1 MTIRWQAGAMTG
13 PNPAP
18 PATATEAVAA
28 SRARA
33 RLGRPT
39 VVVVGG
45 GISGLTVAW
54 RLRELA
60 QVVVL
65 EQGEV
70 CGGLL
75 RAGTLAGIDLDLGA
89 ESVLARR
96 PEAVALM
103 HEIGLAEEIVHPVT
117 HAAQVL
123 CDGVLQPLPPATV
136 LGVPSSSSGLEAVLG
151 AEGAARVAAE
161 DRLPPLPPEGED
173 VDRSVAAWVGERVGV
188 RVVQRLVEPLLGGV
202 YAGRSDYLSAQA
214 CLPALWQAAHAH
226 GGLLAGAAA
235 LTRASAGDPR
245 PVFAGLVGGLGVF
258 AERLAAAVT
267 AAGVRVRTGA
277 GVSAV
282 LRQGDGSWRVR
293 TGPEEIPADA
303 VVLAVPAPAAA
314 ALLAPVSRAAAG
326 ELDGVET
333 ASVALLAA
341 VVPRSE
347 LAGLAGSGVL
357 VPPVEGAPGQGGH
370 LLVGQVGLGGPAV
383 RRACRGAVLGRATR
397 ERAVLHAR
405 RREPSGTWS
414 CGRPP
419 VILGRGCTRSATR
432 WSAGAARC
440 RSTTVGHLD
449 RVAPRCAR
457 PRPRC
462 PGSRCA
468 ARLMTGWASR
478 RASAPRDRAAAES
491 ARRSGQA
498 ALAWPG
504 ECRSGPSSE
513 RTGDNGPMSQPARNA
528 DSQPARS
535 TTPSATRCGR
545 CSPCATG
552 CRRRPRR
559 AGRRGRRP
567 ARPAGGQGR
576 GRARL
581 LRRLRAARR
590 RRLHGLV
597 ARPSRR
603 DRCRRPTTG
612 CRRTALGRSL
622 RPVWSNVGA
631 APAGRVQ
638 QGPHPGVHGRRGAA
652 RLPLRVPV
660 RALLRLVPAARRGAP
675 GTCWPSTAWR
685 PASYPDVRANT
696 VPAFALGDYEWML
709 AFEADELHR
718 IVDLM
723 RDLRATEARRHVREE
738 IPFYTGPRI
747 AARRA
752 GRTAALTSG
761 RCMRRSAG
769 SSGAVRPGV
778 GAWARADA
786 DRVDAVA
793 LVGRGAVALA
803 LEHVPEVRAAAGAA
817 HLDALHARCCG
828 PRCTRRVVGQRG
840 EERRPAA
847 VASRTCRAAEQL
859 GAAGPAAVDALG
871 VVSQYSP
878 VKARSVPAWRSTWY
892 SEAVS
897 LSRQAPRR

>member
-303 VVLAVPAPAAA
+303 VVLAVPAPVAA

-357 VPPVEGAPGQGGH
+357 VPPGEGH
-370 LLVGQVGLGGPAV
+370 LVKAATFSSAKWGWVGRQSDEHVVVRFSVGRHRDETVLDGDDAAV
-383 RRACRGAVLGRATR
+383 RDLVLR
-397 ERAVLHAR
+397 EAA
-405 RREPSGTWS
+405 
-414 CGRPP
+414 
-419 VILGRGCTRSATR
+419 VILGRRLHPVATQVVR
-432 WSAGAARC
+432 WSQALPQYG
-440 RSTTVGHLD
+440 VGHRD
-449 RVAPRCAR
+449 RVARLRAAAAEV
-457 PRPRC
+457 
-462 PGSRCA
+462 PGLAVCGSVMDGVGIPACIGA
-468 ARLMTGWASR
+468 A
-478 RASAPRDRAAAES
+478 DRAAAET
-491 ARRSGQA
+491 AR
-498 ALAWPG
+498 
-504 ECRSGPSSE
+504 
-513 RTGDNGPMSQPARNA
+513 
-528 DSQPARS
+528 
-535 TTPSATRCGR
+535 
-545 CSPCATG
+545 
-552 CRRRPRR
+552 
-559 AGRRGRRP
+559 
-567 ARPAGGQGR
+567 
-576 GRARL
+576 
-581 LRRLRAARR
+581 
-590 RRLHGLV
+590 GL
-597 ARPSRR
+597 
-603 DRCRRPTTG
+603 G
-612 CRRTALGRSL
+612 
-622 RPVWSNVGA
+622 
-631 APAGRVQ
+631 
-638 QGPHPGVHGRRGAA
+638 
-652 RLPLRVPV
+652 
-660 RALLRLVPAARRGAP
+660 
-675 GTCWPSTAWR
+675 
-685 PASYPDVRANT
+685 
-696 VPAFALGDYEWML
+696 
-709 AFEADELHR
+709 
-718 IVDLM
+718 
-723 RDLRATEARRHVREE
+723 
-738 IPFYTGPRI
+738 
-747 AARRA
+747 
-752 GRTAALTSG
+752 
-761 RCMRRSAG
+761 
-769 SSGAVRPGV
+769 
-778 GAWARADA
+778 
-786 DRVDAVA
+786 
-793 LVGRGAVALA
+793 
-803 LEHVPEVRAAAGAA
+803 
-817 HLDALHARCCG
+817 
-828 PRCTRRVVGQRG
+828 
-840 EERRPAA
+840 
-847 VASRTCRAAEQL
+847 
-859 GAAGPAAVDALG
+859 
-871 VVSQYSP
+871 SP
-878 VKARSVPAWRSTWY
+878 VPLMAG
-892 SEAVS
+892 
-897 LSRQAPRR
+897 